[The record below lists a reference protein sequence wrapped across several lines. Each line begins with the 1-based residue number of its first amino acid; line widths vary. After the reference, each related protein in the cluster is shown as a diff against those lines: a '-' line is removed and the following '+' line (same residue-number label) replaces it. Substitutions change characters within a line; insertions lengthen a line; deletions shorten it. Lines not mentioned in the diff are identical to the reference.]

1 MGRPV
6 FEVLTRQPAAQLRT
20 EFDRV
25 FRAGEIQQMDI
36 RVEARGEN
44 RSYRISR
51 IPMRLDG
58 EAITHV
64 ITIGEDVT
72 EARTSS

>member
-36 RVEARGEN
+36 QVEARE
-44 RSYRISR
+44 R
-51 IPMRLDG
+51 
-58 EAITHV
+58 T
-64 ITIGEDVT
+64 
-72 EARTSS
+72 ARTGSAGFPCGSTARRSLT